1 MARTDLTADMFTMIR
16 NAIMARKEA
25 AAVPASKMN
34 NAILGI
40 LKDEGYIDNFKEQV
54 QLGASFATQRMLKVY
69 LKYETHSKE
78 PAIKGL
84 RRVSRAGLRI
94 YSKSAK
100 IPTVLRGYGRAIV
113 STSQGLMTNLK
124 AREKKLGGE
133 IICYVW

>member
-1 MARTDLTADMFTMIR
+1 MAQTDLIADMFTMIR

-40 LKDEGYIDNFKEQV
+40 LKDEGYIDNFKEYAQA
-54 QLGASFATQRMLKVY
+54 GAAKMLKVY
-69 LKYETHSKE
+69 LKYEAHSKE

-100 IPTVLRGYGRAIV
+100 IPAVLRGYGRAIV

-124 AREKKLGGE
+124 ARERKLGGE

>member
-40 LKDEGYIDNFKEQV
+40 LKDEGYIDNFKEQA
-54 QLGASFATQRMLKVY
+54 QAGAAKILKVY
-69 LKYETHSKE
+69 LKYEPHSKE

-94 YSKSAK
+94 YSKNAK

-124 AREKKLGGE
+124 AREKRLGGE